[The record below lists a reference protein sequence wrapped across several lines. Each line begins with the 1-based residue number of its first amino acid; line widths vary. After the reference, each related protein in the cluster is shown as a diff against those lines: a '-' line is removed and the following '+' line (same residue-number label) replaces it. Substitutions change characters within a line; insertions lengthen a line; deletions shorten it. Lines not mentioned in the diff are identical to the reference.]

1 VRRVTNRCDVVVVG
15 LGAVGSATSYQL
27 AKAGASVVG
36 IDRFSPPHAYGS
48 SHGETRITRL
58 AVGEGAEYLPLVRR
72 SHELWRE
79 IEESTGRRLLVAC
92 GGLIMGSPS
101 ATGQHGVEDFT
112 SATIALAVAGGI
124 DHEVLEAR
132 EVRRR
137 FGVFEVTDEVAYF
150 EPTAGY
156 LRAEECVSAQ
166 LQLAERLGASIRRH
180 ETVRSVEEHASGV
193 RVETDV
199 GCYEASSAVLAGG
212 PWMPEL
218 VPRLAAHLTVHRQVQ
233 YWFAIDGDDGRFASL
248 PVFIWLH
255 GKREGE
261 YVYGFPGIDGPRG
274 GVKLATESFGAET
287 TPKSV
292 DRELRLGEAAEMY
305 EAHVRGRFTGL
316 SSRCVRHSVCLYT
329 VVPDFGFL
337 VDVLGGHGNVVVA
350 SPCSGHGFKHSAAI
364 GECAA
369 ALAMRRTPPFD
380 LSAFRLARLAPH
392 GSASA
397 GD

>member
-1 VRRVTNRCDVVVVG
+1 VAARCDVVVVG
-15 LGAVGSATSYQL
+15 LGAVGSATTYQL
-27 AKAGASVVG
+27 ARAGASVVG
-36 IDRFSPPHAYGS
+36 IDRFSPPHAQGS

-58 AVGEGAEYLPLVRR
+58 AVGEGAEYVPLVRR

-79 IEESTGRRLLVAC
+79 IEEATGRSVLVAC

-112 SATIALAVAGGI
+112 SATIALATAHGI
-124 DHEVLEAR
+124 DHEVLEAH

-150 EPTAGY
+150 EPSAGY

-166 LQLAERLGASIRRH
+166 LELAERLGASLRRN
-180 ETVRSVEEHASGV
+180 ETVRSFEEHASGV

-199 GCYEASSAVLAGG
+199 GSYEASSAVLAGG

-218 VPRLAAHLTVHRQVQ
+218 VPALAQHLTVHRQVQ
-233 YWFAIDGDDGRFASL
+233 YWFAIDGDHGRFASL

-255 GKREGE
+255 GRRDGQ
-261 YVYGFPGIDGPRG
+261 YAYGFPALDGPRG
-274 GVKLATESFGAET
+274 GVKVATETFGAET
-287 TPKSV
+287 TPHSV
-292 DRELRLGEAAEMY
+292 DRELRPGEAAEMY
-305 EAHVRGRFTGL
+305 EAHLKGRFTGL

-329 VVPDFGFL
+329 VAPDFGFV
-337 VDVLGGHGNVVVA
+337 VDVLEGHGNVVVA
-350 SPCSGHGFKHSAAI
+350 SPCSGHGFKHSAAV

-369 ALAMRRTPPFD
+369 ALAMGRTPPLD
-380 LSAFRLARLAPH
+380 LSAFRVARLATGGHAPLR
-392 GSASA
+392 
-397 GD
+397 D